1 MSSSLEERS
10 TVANENFVAMISEI
24 NILESD
30 GTWRIDSVATKHVC
44 KDRNLFKTFEKIED
58 GNVL

>member
-1 MSSSLEERS
+1 
-10 TVANENFVAMISEI
+10 MISEI

-30 GTWRIDSVATKHVC
+30 GTWMIDSDATKHVC

-58 GNVL
+58 DNVL